1 MFIKTPM
8 AIDNTAPVVTDA
20 VKTEDGKY
28 SITAYDNRYTASVL
42 VIASDKKTVI
52 GKYAVNQEEADKDM
66 EILIDA
72 PDDVFYVEVYDY
84 ALNGTVYRFNN
95 TGHADTKFVSDITVD
110 KDDVELKVGEQAQVK
125 ATVGP
130 KWLAENYNLVEW
142 SSDDESIA
150 NVSANG
156 VITAV
161 AEGETVVK
169 VTTLATDKKGKH
181 LTAEV
186 KVKIVDESKDEE
198 SKDEKTKDEESKDA
212 KSKDKEKVDEES
224 TEAVSDKAK
233 DAENTEETV
242 EETKEDEKTE
252 EVTTDDESSSKE
264 AAGSDEETT
273 GGESNE

>member
-110 KDDVELKVGEQAQVK
+110 KDEVELEVGEQAQVK

-150 NVSANG
+150 KVSANG

-186 KVKIVDESKDEE
+186 KVKVVKKADEE
-198 SKDEKTKDEESKDA
+198 SDEKKDDETKAEAADDQNKDEAEEVVEEKTSDE
-212 KSKDKEKVDEES
+212 
-224 TEAVSDKAK
+224 T
-233 DAENTEETV
+233 TEEK
-242 EETKEDEKTE
+242 EED
-252 EVTTDDESSSKE
+252 TTSDD
-264 AAGSDEETT
+264 ETT
-273 GGESNE
+273 GGESDDE